1 MKNRQKH
8 IDEYFNKISTIA
20 RLINKEKINKLVLEI
35 LNLKKKKGRLFFIG
49 VGGSAAN
56 ASHAVNDFRK
66 LCGIESYSPID
77 NVSELTARINDEGW
91 ENSFI
96 DWLKVSKL
104 DSSDG
109 IFIFSVG
116 GGNKKKGISTNLIK
130 AVDYAKKQNTKVF
143 GIVGR
148 NDGYVYKKGNLVL
161 QVPLISKNL
170 LTPFSESFQAVVWH
184 CLVSDPRL
192 QINKTKW

>member
-1 MKNRQKH
+1 MKNKQKH
-8 IDEYFNKISTIA
+8 IDDYFNKISIIA
-20 RLINKEKINKLVLEI
+20 RLMDKEKINKIILEI

-104 DSSDG
+104 NSSDG

-130 AVDYAKKQNTKVF
+130 AVDYAKKQKTKVF

-161 QVPLISKNL
+161 QVPLVSKNL

>member
-1 MKNRQKH
+1 MKNKQKH
-8 IDEYFNKISTIA
+8 IDDYFNKISIIA
-20 RLINKEKINKLVLEI
+20 RLMDKEKINKIVLEI

-104 DSSDG
+104 NSSDG

-130 AVDYAKKQNTKVF
+130 AVDYAKKQKTKVF

-161 QVPLISKNL
+161 QVPLVSKNL

>member
-1 MKNRQKH
+1 M
-8 IDEYFNKISTIA
+8 D
-20 RLINKEKINKLVLEI
+20 KEKINKIVLEI

-104 DSSDG
+104 NSSDG

-130 AVDYAKKQNTKVF
+130 AVDYAKKQKTKVF

-161 QVPLISKNL
+161 QVPLVSKNL